1 MPPTPKVD
9 STNAS
14 NHFALKGRMTQHACT
29 RCLNAFG
36 DGSVMFYGKYG
47 CVMPNLDDV
56 ADRKI
61 FEAWTEPNSKGKR
74 IQYARCLRC
83 WHLNQECV
91 AVPKKEVAA
100 NKEIGVLMGQLR
112 DGKVITFTNNPDF
125 RDTPRDSPTRDEGE
139 GSSASED
146 PNGPSRTSGRPINT
160 RDRTLTNTMV
170 LDEAERQTI
179 KYEVRDKA
187 TALHKSIEAQYK
199 PYHKNLFLH
208 SSVILPDKAPEVDI
222 RPDLK
227 SRSNRSIR
235 TKAEAEKIT
244 YNREVNARVLNTP
257 KKRKTSKKARR
268 ELEAELHNLQAELA
282 SLKRQKEKAKSKD
295 KAAIT
300 RLVNKKQE
308 EIDVINDKL
317 DKL

>member
-1 MPPTPKVD
+1 MPEML
-9 STNAS
+9 
-14 NHFALKGRMTQHACT
+14 ALELG
-29 RCLNAFG
+29 
-36 DGSVMFYGKYG
+36 
-47 CVMPNLDDV
+47 
-56 ADRKI
+56 
-61 FEAWTEPNSKGKR
+61 
-74 IQYARCLRC
+74 
-83 WHLNQECV
+83 
-91 AVPKKEVAA
+91 VPEKEVAA

-112 DGKVITFTNNPDF
+112 DGKVITFTDNPDF

-146 PNGPSRTSGRPINT
+146 PDGPSRTSGRPINT
-160 RDRTLTNTMV
+160 RDRTLTNTM
-170 LDEAERQTI
+170 TI

-199 PYHKNLFLH
+199 PYHENLFLH
-208 SSVILPDKAPEVDI
+208 SGVILPDEAPEVDI

-244 YNREVNARVLNTP
+244 YDREVDARVLNTP
-257 KKRKTSKKARR
+257 KKRKTSEKARG
-268 ELEAELHNLQAELA
+268 ELEAELHDLQAELA
-282 SLKRQKEKAKSKD
+282 GLKRQKEKAKSKD
-295 KAAIT
+295 RAAIT

-317 DKL
+317 DEL

>member
-1 MPPTPKVD
+1 MPEML
-9 STNAS
+9 
-14 NHFALKGRMTQHACT
+14 AL
-29 RCLNAFG
+29 
-36 DGSVMFYGKYG
+36 
-47 CVMPNLDDV
+47 
-56 ADRKI
+56 
-61 FEAWTEPNSKGKR
+61 EPGVR
-74 IQYARCLRC
+74 RQ
-83 WHLNQECV
+83 
-91 AVPKKEVAA
+91 VAA
-100 NKEIGVLMGQLR
+100 NKEIGVLIGQLR
-112 DGKVITFTNNPDF
+112 DGKVITFTDNPNF

-139 GSSASED
+139 GSSASKD
-146 PNGPSRTSGRPINT
+146 PNSPSRTSGRPINT
-160 RDRTLTNTMV
+160 QDRTLTNTIV

-179 KYEVRDKA
+179 KYKVRDKA

-208 SSVILPDKAPEVDI
+208 SSVILPNKAPEVDI

-235 TKAEAEKIT
+235 TKAKAKKIT

-282 SLKRQKEKAKSKD
+282 GLKRQKEKAKSKD
-295 KAAIT
+295 RAAIT

-308 EIDVINDKL
+308 EIDVINNKL
-317 DKL
+317 NKL